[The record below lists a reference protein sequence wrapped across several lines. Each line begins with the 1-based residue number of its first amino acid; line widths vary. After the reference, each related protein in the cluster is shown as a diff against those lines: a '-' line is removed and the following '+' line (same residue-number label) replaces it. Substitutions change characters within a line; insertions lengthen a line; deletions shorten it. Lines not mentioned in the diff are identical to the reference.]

1 MKKRLFALLLAAC
14 MALGASPGA
23 LAAGEDTAARV
34 VFESTAPDSAGCF
47 TVTMTMYDVT
57 FRVYQFALR
66 YDPAVA
72 TPVDQNGTAVD
83 SFGGF
88 AKKDPGTDWISTV
101 GTELNAET
109 GLIDFSGY
117 IMPGTEGEPLDD
129 TSQAVVGSDGLL
141 IYTFYFK
148 KVAEGDAS
156 IQVATQEKGEPYRPA
171 CPQGVIVAGEDGNVP
186 VTVTFRMAEAVG
198 TGGSEVFEGT
208 SSGNG
213 SNNSSDNGSGNG
225 SGGGTAHSGS
235 VPETPAKTVDELLAQ
250 AVFLEIG
257 SHAAVVEGGVTAIY
271 PGEPMVTAYAH
282 DDRTFV
288 PVRFVAERLGA
299 EVAWENDTRTVV
311 IEKGGH
317 TVRMPVG
324 SLTYTLDGVE
334 QTLDVPAELT
344 ASTDGNARTM
354 VPVRFVTEALG
365 YQVEWDQPR
374 NLVVIVPG
382 TAEWDHDGDVEG
394 RTMDEALSLLAMYGG
409 FV

>member
-14 MALGASPGA
+14 MALGVSPGA
-23 LAAGEDTAARV
+23 LAAGEDAAARV

-66 YDPAVA
+66 YDPTVA

-117 IMPGTEGEPLDD
+117 IMPGTEGELLDD

-171 CPQGVIVAGEDGNVP
+171 CPQGVIVAGEDGDVP

-198 TGGSEVFEGT
+198 TGGSEVFDGT
-208 SSGNG
+208 SSGG
-213 SNNSSDNGSGNG
+213 G
-225 SGGGTAHSGS
+225 SGGGSADNGPADSGS
-235 VPETPAKTVDELLAQ
+235 VPEPPAKTVDELLAQ
-250 AVFLEIG
+250 AVFLE
-257 SHAAVVEGGVTAIY
+257 
-271 PGEPMVTAYAH
+271 
-282 DDRTFV
+282 
-288 PVRFVAERLGA
+288 
-299 EVAWENDTRTVV
+299 
-311 IEKGGH
+311 K
-317 TVRMPVG
+317 
-324 SLTYTLDGVE
+324 
-334 QTLDVPAELT
+334 
-344 ASTDGNARTM
+344 
-354 VPVRFVTEALG
+354 ALG
-365 YQVEWDQPR
+365 TPS
-374 NLVVIVPG
+374 G
-382 TAEWDHDGDVEG
+382 THRMCRRKA
-394 RTMDEALSLLAMYGG
+394 TLQASFLCS
-409 FV
+409 

>member
-14 MALGASPGA
+14 MALGVSPGA
-23 LAAGEDTAARV
+23 LAAGEDAAARV

-66 YDPAVA
+66 YDPTVA

-88 AKKDPGTDWISTV
+88 AKKDPETGWISTV

-117 IMPGTEGEPLDD
+117 IMPGTEGELLDD
-129 TSQAVVGSDGLL
+129 TSQAVVGSDGLR

-148 KVAEGDAS
+148 MLREGDAA
-156 IQVATQEKGEPYRPA
+156 IQVATEEKGEPYRPA
-171 CPQGVIVAGEDGNVP
+171 CPQGVIVAGEDGDVP

-198 TGGSEVFEGT
+198 TGGSEVFDGT
-208 SSGNG
+208 SSGG
-213 SNNSSDNGSGNG
+213 G
-225 SGGGTAHSGS
+225 SGGGSADNGPADSGS
-235 VPETPAKTVDELLAQ
+235 VPEPPAKTVDELLAQ

-311 IEKGGH
+311 IEKDGH

-365 YQVEWDQPR
+365 YQVEWDQAR
-374 NLVVIVPG
+374 NLVVIVPEAAG
-382 TAEWDHDGDVEG
+382 WDPDGDVEG